1 MFWKQIGVQ
10 VSVLRWCEVT
20 SRRLEAE
27 YVTPRY
33 PRGEWSKE
41 EFHHLNKK
49 EFRKKRRM
57 RRFAWCV
64 KKQMM

>member
-1 MFWKQIGVQ
+1 ML
-10 VSVLRWCEVT
+10 VLRWCKVT
-20 SRRLEAE
+20 SRRLKVE

-41 EFHHLNKK
+41 EFRHLNKK

-57 RRFAWCV
+57 RFAWYV
-64 KKQMM
+64 KKQTM